1 MAVQKYTSDVK
12 LLNWSNT
19 IVYNSL
25 SDLTFLNTLFNP
37 ENMERVKQQLGD
49 KAGKFNIEEFSADKD
64 SCSFKISPVG
74 TISLRIV
81 ERDEPRLIK
90 LVSEQ
95 GSPIDFKFWIQ
106 ILPVNETSC
115 KIRLT
120 LHTELN
126 MMIKMMVGN
135 KIEAGINQVADAF
148 AQIPFGTIQNLNQDN
163 FDQIN

>member
-1 MAVQKYTSDVK
+1 MAVQKYTSEVK
-12 LLNWSNT
+12 TLNWSNS

-25 SDLTFLNTLFNP
+25 SDLSFLNILFSP
-37 ENMERVKQQLGD
+37 ENMDKLKQQFGD
-49 KAGKFNIEEFSADKD
+49 KADKFKIEDFSANKD

-95 GSPIDFKFWIQ
+95 ASPIAFKFWIQ
-106 ILPVNETSC
+106 ILPLNETSC

-126 MMIKMMVGN
+126 TMMKMMVGN
-135 KIEAGINQVADAF
+135 KIEKGINQVADAF
-148 AQIPFGTIQNLNQDN
+148 SQIPFGTIQDLNQN
-163 FDQIN
+163 NPDQIS